1 MFLENASQKGWIEV
15 ICGSMFSGKTE
26 ELIRRLKRAEFAR
39 LRVEIFKPRIDV
51 RYSEE
56 EVVSHDASAI
66 RSTPVDSA
74 QNILLMTSDVDVVG
88 IDEAQFFDQGLVEVC
103 RQLADSGVRVIVA
116 GLDMDFTGKPFGP
129 MPALMATAEYVT
141 KVHAICVRCGNLAH
155 HSHRLT
161 NDEKQ
166 VMLGAQDSYE
176 PICRHCFAE
185 LRKKSGNKRH
195 LPVKN
200 PDLFRTVRFRSIQLD
215 TSIPSARGDCS
226 SDKRNRKINIRN
238 FQATEKT
245 ENTSHEAQNILNISR
260 QCITRSAG
268 YTPEYTGKFTIFASD
283 RRIPTAFAAVSP
295 TLVLP
300 SYPPQNISKGTGS
313 E

>member
-1 MFLENASQKGWIEV
+1 MRRTPTNRSAATVSPN
-15 ICGSMFSGKTE
+15 CG
-26 ELIRRLKRAEFAR
+26 
-39 LRVEIFKPRIDV
+39 
-51 RYSEE
+51 
-56 EVVSHDASAI
+56 
-66 RSTPVDSA
+66 
-74 QNILLMTSDVDVVG
+74 
-88 IDEAQFFDQGLVEVC
+88 
-103 RQLADSGVRVIVA
+103 
-116 GLDMDFTGKPFGP
+116 
-129 MPALMATAEYVT
+129 
-141 KVHAICVRCGNLAH
+141 
-155 HSHRLT
+155 
-161 NDEKQ
+161 
-166 VMLGAQDSYE
+166 
-176 PICRHCFAE
+176 
-185 LRKKSGNKRH
+185 KKSGNKRH

-300 SYPPQNISKGTGS
+300 SYPPQKHIKRDRL
-313 E
+313 

>member
-1 MFLENASQKGWIEV
+1 
-15 ICGSMFSGKTE
+15 MFSGKTE

-226 SDKRNRKINIRN
+226 SDKRNRK
-238 FQATEKT
+238 
-245 ENTSHEAQNILNISR
+245 SISGISKR
-260 QCITRSAG
+260 QKNREYFARG
-268 YTPEYTGKFTIFASD
+268 AEYTQHQPTVHNPIGRLYARIYRKFTIFASD

>member
-1 MFLENASQKGWIEV
+1 M
-15 ICGSMFSGKTE
+15 
-26 ELIRRLKRAEFAR
+26 
-39 LRVEIFKPRIDV
+39 
-51 RYSEE
+51 
-56 EVVSHDASAI
+56 
-66 RSTPVDSA
+66 RSTPTNRA
-74 QNILLMTSDVDVVG
+74 
-88 IDEAQFFDQGLVEVC
+88 A
-103 RQLADSGVRVIVA
+103 
-116 GLDMDFTGKPFGP
+116 
-129 MPALMATAEYVT
+129 ATVSPN
-141 KVHAICVRCGNLAH
+141 CG
-155 HSHRLT
+155 
-161 NDEKQ
+161 
-166 VMLGAQDSYE
+166 
-176 PICRHCFAE
+176 
-185 LRKKSGNKRH
+185 KKSGNKRH

-300 SYPPQNISKGTGS
+300 SYPPQKHIKKGPALNRAGPAIQ
-313 E
+313 